1 MKCIDMRGPGGPGV
15 LILSEAPR
23 PEPGEQEVLIKVQ
36 AAGIN
41 RPDCLQRQGLY
52 PPPPEASPILGLE
65 VAGTIA
71 ACGSGATR
79 WKPGDRVCAL
89 LAGGGYAEYAT
100 APEVQCLPIPRG
112 LDYAK
117 AAALPETTFTVW
129 TNLFEDGGL
138 REGERVLIHGGAG
151 GIGTTAIQMA
161 HAMGAEVLATVGRRE
176 SEKLVRACGADHVL
190 FYREEDFVERVREIT
205 AGQGVDVILDM
216 VGGAYLPR
224 NVEALAFRGRLIQ
237 IAVMG
242 GSKAELDLRQ
252 LMLKRL
258 MLTGST
264 LRPRPVEEKGRIAKA
279 VLHRVWPLIES
290 GRIVPQVTK
299 VFPLER
305 AADAHAMMESSGHT
319 GKLVLAVG

>member
-15 LILSEAPR
+15 LFLSEAPR
-23 PEPGEQEVLIKVQ
+23 PEPREQEVLIKVQ

-52 PPPPEASPILGLE
+52 PPPSGASPILGLE

-71 ACGSGATR
+71 ACGSGVSR
-79 WKPGDRVCAL
+79 WKPGDKICAL
-89 LAGGGYAEYAT
+89 LAGGGYAEYAI
-100 APEVQCLPIPRG
+100 APEAQCLPVPRG
-112 LDYAK
+112 LDFAQ
-117 AAALPETTFTVW
+117 AAALPETVFTVW

-161 HAMGAEVLATVGRRE
+161 HAMGAEVLTTVGRRE
-176 SEKLVRACGADHVL
+176 SETLCRECGADHVL

-216 VGGAYLPR
+216 VGGSYLPR
-224 NVEALAFRGRLIQ
+224 NVEALAVRGRLIQ

-258 MLTGST
+258 TLTGST

-290 GRIVPQVTK
+290 GRIAPRVSK
-299 VFPLER
+299 AFPLDR
-305 AADAHAMMESSGHT
+305 AAEAHAMMESGGHT